1 MKLLRKY
8 LFFACSILMMFAA
21 CSSSDPDETIPGS
34 DGGGNSGGSE
44 PAPEVE
50 TIEYRAQVWV
60 DKADLQRYGGERVF
74 KNNLKKLFRNTT
86 RFWNESPNKFKY
98 YFSFVPGDDLHI
110 YDIQGNK
117 ANYDKFKN
125 EAFGD
130 LDITKYDFV
139 VFFALDVE
147 KGKGGLSCGGGGASG
162 QSVVMAYLDRNT
174 NIFTDAEYP
183 NQGTYSNLGH
193 EYGHVRGAQDLY
205 QYKIS
210 AESNRISHEAF
221 VPPACNMG
229 TGYRVWSDFCSALF
243 NYDAR
248 QKQLDK
254 NLGTK
259 IFPANLQVRVTKA
272 GAPRKG
278 VKVNFYGTRAGGYFG
293 GPDVYDAEGNSP
305 YLKKSTDENG
315 EFTISNVYKM
325 YHPDQGTPN
334 IPPKSPKD
342 EFPYSRWYCF
352 LVEVIDGS
360 TKKYVWLSDLD
371 MCEEHLRTGNDT
383 YKLEVAL

>member
-1 MKLLRKY
+1 MMKLLKECAF
-8 LFFACSILMMFAA
+8 LVLCIIALMACG
-21 CSSSDPDETIPGS
+21 SDPDVINPGS
-34 DGGGNSGGSE
+34 DDNGNGGGNE

-60 DKADLQRYGGERVF
+60 DKADLARYGGERVF
-74 KNNLKKLFRNTT
+74 KNNLKKMFRNTT

-98 YFSFVPGDDLHI
+98 NFSFVPAEELHV

-117 ANYDKFKN
+117 ANYDKYKN
-125 EAFGD
+125 EAFKD

-139 VFFALDVE
+139 LFFALDVD

-162 QSVVMAYLDRNT
+162 QSVVMAYLERSV

-205 QYKIS
+205 QYNIS
-210 AESNRISHEAF
+210 AASNRVSHEAF
-221 VPPACNMG
+221 IPPGCNMG
-229 TGYRVWSDFCSALF
+229 TAYRVWSDYCSAVF
-243 NYDAR
+243 NYTAHM
-248 QKQLDK
+248 KQLPK
-254 NLGTK
+254 EWSAK
-259 IFPANLQVRVTKA
+259 IFPDKLLVRVTK
-272 GAPRKG
+272 GGQPQNN
-278 VKVNFYGTRAGGYFG
+278 VKVNFWGTRAGGYFG

-305 YLKKSTDENG
+305 YLKKTTNSNG
-315 EFTISNVYKM
+315 ELTISNVYQM
-325 YHPDQGTPN
+325 YHPNSGTPN

-360 TKKYVWLSDLD
+360 VKKYVWLSDLD
-371 MCEEHLRTGNDT
+371 ICADHLSTDKDT
-383 YKLEVAL
+383 YTLEIAL